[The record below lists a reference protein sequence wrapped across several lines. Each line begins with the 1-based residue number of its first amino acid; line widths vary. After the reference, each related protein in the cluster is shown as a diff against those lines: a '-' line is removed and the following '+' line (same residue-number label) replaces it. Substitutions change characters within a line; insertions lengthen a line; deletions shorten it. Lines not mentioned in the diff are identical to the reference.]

1 MTTNVKVLSWAI
13 GLYVVFADIFG
24 SSLVRNLNEDLHACC
39 MNGFLPY
46 F

>member
-13 GLYVVFADIFG
+13 GLYVVFDIFG
-24 SSLVRNLNEDLHACC
+24 SSLVKNLNEPARLLYEW
-39 MNGFLPY
+39 FLPY